1 MCRPGTWRPRR
12 APLAGLADTDAL
24 GPYVERGAKVVA
36 INPTC
41 SMMMRREWPTLLEGS
56 DRSRAER
63 LAKLVVD
70 PSELLVVDPRRAA
83 VATA

>member
-1 MCRPGTWRPRR
+1 
-12 APLAGLADTDAL
+12 
-24 GPYVERGAKVVA
+24 
-36 INPTC
+36 
-41 SMMMRREWPTLLEGS
+41 MMMRREWPTLLEGS